1 MLCEKSHKNHDIIYL
16 GDILP
21 DKENSINILN
31 ELKKYIEKFNI
42 EISNI
47 INQLN
52 QVRVNLSIYY
62 NIAYDII
69 NNYEI
74 QSINYH
80 LLQNLNELNNFNK
93 IILKDIKEIINN
105 NNIFDKAYNMIN
117 IYDKMNNINKKKNDV
132 LYIENYKCDKVINLK
147 GEATSI
153 LLLKN
158 KKDIAVCM
166 TIGFIEIYDVLTT
179 KLKLS
184 SRIIN
189 NKDLIRNTILDKLK
203 SKKIYFVFHVGIL

>member
-1 MLCEKSHKNHDIIYL
+1 MHCEKNHKNHDIIYL

-31 ELKKYIEKFNI
+31 ELKEYIEKFNI

-47 INQLN
+47 INKLN
-52 QVRVNLSIYY
+52 QFRENLRIYY
-62 NIAYDII
+62 SIAFDSI
-69 NNYEI
+69 NNYDI
-74 QSINYH
+74 QCINYH
-80 LLQNLNELNNFNK
+80 LLKNLNELNNFNN
-93 IILKDIKEIINN
+93 IIIKDIKDTINSD
-105 NNIFDKAYNMIN
+105 NIFNKINNMIN
-117 IYDKMNNINKKKNDV
+117 IYSKMNNINKKNDI
-132 LYIENYKCDKVINLK
+132 LYLENYKCDKIINLK

-158 KKDIAVCM
+158 KKEIAVCM
-166 TIGFIEIYDVLTT
+166 TNGFIEIYDVLTA

-189 NKDLIRNTILDKLK
+189 NQDLIRNTILDIIEF
-203 SKKIYFVFHVGIL
+203 KKK